1 VDVAGLWRSRAGRQV
16 ALVLACVVAA
26 GAGLAAAVAAAVPAQ
41 QRDELRTAVAAQA
54 GPLVLLALLA
64 LAGLAVLLVRVLG
77 AHAAAARRL
86 TADVRLVLEANPEHR
101 LDASGSPELVA
112 LAAAVDELAERRAAA
127 ERETA
132 DQVAAAR
139 ADVEQERT
147 KLAALVADLTVAVL
161 VCSRGGRVLLY
172 NHAARTLLGDDPALG
187 LGRSVFALV
196 DRGLITHALDRI
208 ADGGVHTHVS
218 TVLRDGRLLQ
228 VRFSPVR
235 TGDQVTGFVL
245 LLEDT
250 SHLEAQRRRDTVL
263 RELVEGARS
272 STGAIRAAVE
282 TVLDYT
288 DMAPEE
294 RAQFLQIVSE
304 ESQRLSAQVEG
315 WAAEVGE
322 AGVDWHLADIR
333 GADLLVVLRREVER
347 RAGTLAATGPVADDL
362 WVRADSHALARAL
375 EQAVERLSLE
385 DGVERV
391 TLSLAQTG
399 RHARLDV
406 GWTGRLL
413 DGEALRAWLDSPL
426 SGGGEGRVRE
436 VVERHDGEVWS
447 TADEDGS
454 ACLSML
460 LPLSAAARRQQQ
472 ALPPPGADVRPDYD
486 FDLFDLPDQPDQP
499 AGWQDRRLADL
510 DCTVFD
516 TETTGF
522 SPAADEIVSIGAVRV
537 VGGRLRRSEV
547 FERLVDP
554 RRPVPAAS
562 SAVHGITDELVRGQP
577 ALKEVL
583 PLFAR
588 FCEDTVLVGHNVGF
602 DMSFLRAREART
614 GVRFPQPV
622 LDTLLLD
629 AAAHP
634 DHEEHSL
641 ESMATRLGVD
651 VVGRHTALGDA
662 LVTGE
667 VFVRL
672 LDVLQGQGITT
683 LGQALEAS
691 RTTYQARLG
700 ERLYGS

>member
-1 VDVAGLWRSRAGRQV
+1 MNVRAAWRSPVGRQV
-16 ALVLACVVAA
+16 ALVLAYVVTA
-26 GAGLAAAVAAAVPAQ
+26 GAGLAVAVAAAVPAQ
-41 QRDELRTAVAAQA
+41 QRDELRTAVGAQV
-54 GPLVLLALLA
+54 GPLGLLALLA
-64 LAGLAVLLVRVLG
+64 LAGLGVLLARRLG
-77 AHAAAARRL
+77 AHPAAARRL
-86 TADVRLVLEANPEHR
+86 TADVRVLLQANPEHR
-101 LDASGSPELVA
+101 LDRTGPPELAA
-112 LAAAVDELAERRAAA
+112 LAAAVDELAQRRAAA

-132 DQVAAAR
+132 AQVAAAR

-172 NHAARTLLGDDPALG
+172 NTAARALLGDDPALG

-196 DRGLITHALDRI
+196 DRGVVTHALDRI
-208 ADGGVHTHVS
+208 ADVGVQTHVS

-228 VRFSPVR
+228 VRFAPLR
-235 TGDQVTGFVL
+235 TGEQVTGFVL

-250 SHLEAQRRRDTVL
+250 SHLEAQRRRDSVL

-272 STGAIRAAVE
+272 STAAVRAAVE
-282 TVLDYT
+282 TVLDYP

-294 RAQFLQIVSE
+294 RAEFLQIVSE

-315 WAAEVGE
+315 WAAEAGE
-322 AGVDWHLADIR
+322 AGGDWHLADIS
-333 GADLLVVLRREVER
+333 GADLLEVLRREVER
-347 RAGTLAATGPVADDL
+347 RAGTLATTGAVADDL
-362 WVRADSHALARAL
+362 WVRADSHALARAV
-375 EQAVERLSLE
+375 EQAVERLSRE

-391 TLSLAQTG
+391 TLSLAQSG

-406 GWTGRLL
+406 GWTGQVL
-413 DGEALRAWLDSPL
+413 DGDALRAWLDQPL
-426 SGGGEGRVRE
+426 SGGGEARVRE

-447 TADEDGS
+447 TADGDGT

-460 LPLSAAARRQQQ
+460 LPMSPAARREQP
-472 ALPPPGADVRPDYD
+472 LPPPGAEVRPDYD
-486 FDLFDLPDQPDQP
+486 FDLFDLPDQPG
-499 AGWQDRRLADL
+499 GWQDRRLADL

-522 SPAADEIVSIGAVRV
+522 SPAAGDEIVSIGAVRV
-537 VGGRLRRSEV
+537 VGGQLRRSEV

-554 RRPVPAAS
+554 QRPVPAAS

-577 ALKEVL
+577 VLEEVL

-602 DMSFLRAREART
+602 DMSFLRAREGRT
-614 GVRFPQPV
+614 GVRFTQPV

-641 ESMATRLGVD
+641 EAMATRLGVD

-672 LDVLQGQGITT
+672 LAVLQAQGITT

-691 RTTYQARLG
+691 RTTYQARLDA
-700 ERLYGS
+700 RLYGS